1 MHFLNVWYLF
11 LYPWSNFLSEIT
23 THYLYESSAHRSV
36 TFCVFSQCGEY
47 LGFVEDRR
55 HVIIYKTRQILK
67 FINHG
72 QVNGVGRVVGEHRWR
87 INGQPIDISPVLS
100 IESTAGVGVNYIVFG
115 DGDINNCRLPH
126 RLAKRCSIV
135 TKFPDKVC
143 VIAVAKS
150 NGYIDVY
157 NLNLL
162 KENYSPTLAKMVLV
176 DGSQPIVHLSM
187 STNGALCLASTSCQ
201 GVVKLWD
208 IWDDGNM
215 YATLTSPMFQ
225 RSLVNVPFV
234 DVAASQSLV
243 QSASSTR
250 VSFSPRN
257 SINRQQLSSNWASW
271 VVLFHLHQL
280 SLRVVST
287 SCSSVFDMPP
297 SEQAAVP
304 YNYEVSVTAWHPIEK
319 HLFMGDQHGHGLV
332 VEAERYYR
340 RLHEIRHHH
349 MISGAAYSRDG
360 ALLLTASF
368 DGRCAVWAVPSYTCL
383 HLYWSMAQLPGIG
396 CVPSKGHLSYENK
409 CVRMLKVNGV
419 NDRLIDQVAPDLYIA
434 YI

>member
-1 MHFLNVWYLF
+1 M
-11 LYPWSNFLSEIT
+11 SEIT

-234 DVAASQSLV
+234 D
-243 QSASSTR
+243 
-250 VSFSPRN
+250 
-257 SINRQQLSSNWASW
+257 
-271 VVLFHLHQL
+271 
-280 SLRVVST
+280 
-287 SCSSVFDMPP
+287 P

-332 VEAERYYR
+332 VEVASWHCLFHLVRVCLSSVCVCVFDLRCESATHS
-340 RLHEIRHHH
+340 LH
-349 MISGAAYSRDG
+349 
-360 ALLLTASF
+360 TASKPPLASLLEA
-368 DGRCAVWAVPSYTCL
+368 GGSVAC
-383 HLYWSMAQLPGIG
+383 
-396 CVPSKGHLSYENK
+396 
-409 CVRMLKVNGV
+409 
-419 NDRLIDQVAPDLYIA
+419 LID
-434 YI
+434 